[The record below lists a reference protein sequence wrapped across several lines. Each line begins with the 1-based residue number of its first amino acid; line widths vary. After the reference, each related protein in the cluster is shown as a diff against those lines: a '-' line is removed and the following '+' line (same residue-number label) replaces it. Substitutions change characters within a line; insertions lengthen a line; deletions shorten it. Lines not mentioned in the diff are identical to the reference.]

1 MTGQHQAGVVVLVLI
16 EILEHHN
23 VSPQDHHPPAQIIQE
38 YPCQIYQV
46 GSQQQHSERLYNI
59 FLGYFQIIVLL
70 VFELVSRWQGG
81 GVTQSVHLN
90 PDRIRLFPCIAWRY
104 LGKAVDK

>member
-1 MTGQHQAGVVVLVLI
+1 MDLTSSPLIKTITKTRRVTGQHQAGVVVLVLI

-46 GSQQQHSERLYNI
+46 GSQQQHS
-59 FLGYFQIIVLL
+59 
-70 VFELVSRWQGG
+70 
-81 GVTQSVHLN
+81 
-90 PDRIRLFPCIAWRY
+90 
-104 LGKAVDK
+104 